1 MTTRATGESDRAA
14 GELTPRIGKVATRRL
29 AAYGITT
36 YAELARHPER
46 EILAIHGVGPT
57 AIRILT
63 EELARRRLRFAD

>member
-1 MTTRATGESDRAA
+1 MIERASGEHGRAA
-14 GELTPRIGKVATRRL
+14 GELTPRIGRVATREL

-46 EILAIHGVGPT
+46 EILAVHGLGPK
-57 AIRILT
+57 AIRILS